1 MCIPIYNAYCNYFL
15 KKTGAVTMH
24 FVCVFEHAGT
34 LRVTI
39 CFYTV
44 FFINCKYVF
53 FVFLDNRFQA
63 NI

>member
-1 MCIPIYNAYCNYFL
+1 MCILIYNAYYNYFL
-15 KKTGAVTMH
+15 KKTCAVTMH

-44 FFINCKYVF
+44 FFINCKLCVF
-53 FVFLDNRFQA
+53 CFLK
-63 NI
+63 